1 MKNCIQCNLL
11 IEDNKKFCE
20 DCGTKQPEIKSNYN
34 NDGKYN
40 ATIGDKNIISG
51 NIIGKNEEIKVAGN
65 ATFNKIEDD
74 TKKIIICTFSGKH
87 LLRGRDLVVNCPNCK
102 SDVSQEYF
110 NTMASRCFNCDKQA
124 YSKFSKQLDVI
135 LQDGIIDP
143 SERIQLD
150 SFANSLLIDELTK
163 QKLEVD
169 ARERNINLNTNGL
182 KSNELIGYYKIK
194 FKKAVVLL
202 FENRDLVSAINILSS
217 IHQENILHDETAS
230 LFFLAKA
237 IQTPTGYVNDYE
249 NKNERNV
256 DLYWEHFWV
265 FISYFKLDRH
275 DQGFKIINQNKS
287 RFLENKNDILL
298 SEVISYLFLFISNN
312 EMEYL
317 IEAKSVY
324 SKLEENI
331 KQPLYVVFQLIK
343 KMLNYNTLEWDNLFK
358 DFNEYEK
365 FYLEFVFG
373 YRTVNEKFIQS
384 ENAIPLSTNKKIDSI
399 EFLQADIVDKK
410 NTQSSEIIPDAE
422 LDVKSKNYKSIEVE
436 WAVNNLN
443 TNCFSTNNT
452 SDANLVDIS
461 NDLGNSLKNLFKSI
475 IDSKRNFNIDNVQ
488 NNLRRIEQ
496 IRNKI
501 RNIKDTDDFVFNQKI
516 QIFKQ
521 NPIILTDFSHIID
534 FSSKDQFNM
543 NLVDYFNEIFNSVFS
558 GSFNH
563 NIEPFDLAKLQKDAN
578 NRKKFKIHLILFL
591 KDANGLFQYM
601 VSKKIKSESKI
612 KYPKQNNQK
621 QISKLNVFSNPEKK
635 VQSKILEFS
644 ETTQKQNNDI
654 NFVLSEIKE
663 KYSSLKFWDT
673 IKTANK
679 YITSFPNNPVIHFY
693 LGSSYQYLKMYKEAL
708 LNLEITKEFSSQN
721 QVLLRT
727 AENLIKHLPNM
738 IDNQIHEL
746 NVRYHTIGKQIW
758 STNLF
763 TKYFKNGDLI
773 NYAETDDEW
782 HEAAKNQLPA
792 WCYVDKKHWCYG
804 DKIYETNR
812 DHMVLYNYFAIIDPR
827 GLAPDGWR
835 IAKTKDWNALI
846 NSQQSLFNKKVAS
859 KLKSKSSWLNP
870 NENMHG
876 TNHAVFD
883 AYPAG
888 YRNSNGEFKAFGKE
902 AQFWLNGSDLHSNT
916 IMIWGDSIG
925 ISDNADMPVSYPF
938 VKFEKGCGLSIRL
951 IKI

>member
-11 IEDNKKFCE
+11 IEDNKKFCG
-20 DCGTKQPEIKSNYN
+20 DCGTKQPEIRSNNN

-87 LLRGRDLVVNCPNCK
+87 LLRGRDLIVNCPNCK

-110 NTMASRCFNCDKQA
+110 NTIASRCFNCDKQA
-124 YSKFSKQLDVI
+124 YTKFSKQLDVI
-135 LQDGIIDP
+135 LQDGIIDA

-150 SFANSLLIDELTK
+150 SFANSLLIDDLNK
-163 QKLEVD
+163 QKLEFD
-169 ARERNINLNTNGL
+169 ARERNINFNTNGL

-230 LFFLAKA
+230 LFFLLKA
-237 IQTPTGYVNDYE
+237 IQTPSGYVNDYE
-249 NKNERNV
+249 NKNERNI

-275 DQGFKIINQNKS
+275 DQGFKIINQNKA

-317 IEAKSVY
+317 IEAKSAY

-331 KQPLYVVFQLIK
+331 KQPLYVVHQLIK

-373 YRTVNEKFIQS
+373 YRTVTGKFIQF
-384 ENAIPLSTNKKIDSI
+384 ENAIPSSTNKKIDSI

-410 NTQSSEIIPDAE
+410 NTQSSEIIPDTE
-422 LDVKSKNYKSIEVE
+422 LGIKSKDYKSIEVE

-452 SDANLVDIS
+452 KDTNLLDIS

-475 IDSKRNFNIDNVQ
+475 IDSKRNFNIDSVQ
-488 NNLRRIEQ
+488 KNLRRIEQ
-496 IRNKI
+496 VRNKI
-501 RNIKDTDDFVFNQKI
+501 RNIKDTDDIIFNQKI

-543 NLVDYFNEIFNSVFS
+543 NLVDYFNEIFNSAFS
-558 GSFNH
+558 GSINL
-563 NIEPFDLAKLQKDAN
+563 NMEPFDLAKLQKDAN
-578 NRKKFKIHLILFL
+578 NRKKFKRHLILFL

-621 QISKLNVFSNPEKK
+621 QISKLKVFSNPEKK

-654 NFVLSEIKE
+654 NFVLSEIK
-663 KYSSLKFWDT
+663 KNYHSLKFWDL
-673 IKTANK
+673 IKTSKK
-679 YITSFPNNPVIHFY
+679 YVALFPNHHLFHFY
-693 LGSSYQYLKMYKEAL
+693 VGMSYYYLKMYKEAL
-708 LNLEITKEFSSQN
+708 FHLKISEELSS
-721 QVLLRT
+721 
-727 AENLIKHLPNM
+727 
-738 IDNQIHEL
+738 IDQETLGIVKNQIKYLPGHIDRQKYEL
-746 NVRYHTIGKQIW
+746 DIYYHTIGKQIW

-773 NYAETDDEW
+773 KYAETDNEW
-782 HEAAKNQLPA
+782 HEAAINQIPA
-792 WCYVDKKHWCYG
+792 WCYVDKEYWCYG

-812 DHMVLYNYFAIIDPR
+812 DHMVLYNYFAIIDNR

-835 IAKTKDWNALI
+835 IANAKDWDTLI

-859 KLKSKSSWLNP
+859 KLKSRSSWINP
-870 NENMHG
+870 KESMHG
-876 TNHAVFD
+876 TDKSYFD

-888 YRNSNGEFKAFGKE
+888 YRTPHGQFKSFGKE
-902 AQFWLNGSDLHSNT
+902 AQFWLNSSDLHSNK

-925 ISDNADMPVSYPF
+925 ISDNADNPVSYPF